1 MSNINLSEIKE
12 YNNRVTKLQKDVSQI
27 MAEKK
32 IHTKELEALCS
43 ELSEELGRPIT
54 PDNIEQIYQE
64 LSQKIEVTIK
74 SGTEILDRVSREL
87 GTVPPTQA
95 FASQPGQAGQAGMQG
110 VTGVQGMQRPD
121 DTEGIG
127 ANNTLGAGLI
137 DFSKLDI

>member
-54 PDNIEQIYQE
+54 PDNIEQVYQE
-64 LSQKIEVTIK
+64 LSQKIEETIK

-95 FASQPGQAGQAGMQG
+95 FASQSGQAGMAGQAGQA
-110 VTGVQGMQRPD
+110 GMQRPD